1 MKTYEQVLETVQIA
15 LSKGEYLFC
24 IEFLSPIIDLY
35 PLSSKEGSSLR
46 IILITALCGIN
57 RKEDAKKFCKELLK
71 SYDYKSR
78 ENAKYFLEII
88 DSPEI
93 KKPENWNIRFE
104 KASKLTNKLS
114 NSFNSNKR
122 TLEEKKFIN
131 VNHSP
136 TGEMK
141 PFQKGFSFII
151 LIILLLL
158 IPLLSGC
165 VKIENTID
173 LTEID
178 SVTNNFTIESKYIKK
193 FAWQKQFE
201 ETIKNIFPDSEISIQ
216 ESNFSLR
223 SDHLKLEEIELTLNK
238 LQKAAEQLTGSPVNL
253 KINSN
258 EQNFTLLKKYN
269 FKIEFNLKDLPEI
282 EDLEINLKILNPN
295 KAIFIDS
302 NNSKEEVSNKLIIW
316 NLSPGQKNILEF
328 SFWIWNK
335 LLIGVALITMV
346 ILSAYLI
353 RFFRFKI
360 GSDLPQL
367 PSQ

>member
-24 IEFLSPIIDLY
+24 IEFLSPIIDSY

-57 RKEDAKKFCKELLK
+57 RKEDAKKLCKELLK
-71 SYDYKSR
+71 SYDFKSR

-93 KKPENWNIRFE
+93 KKPENWNIRIE
-104 KASKLTNKLS
+104 NNPKLMNTSS
-114 NSFNSNKR
+114 NSFNSNKSNQ
-122 TLEEKKFIN
+122 EEKKFIN

-141 PFQKGFSFII
+141 SFQKGFSFII
-151 LIILLLL
+151 FIILLLL

-178 SVTNNFTIESKYIKK
+178 SVTNNFTVESKYINK
-193 FAWQKQFE
+193 FAWQKKFE
-201 ETIKNIFPDSEISIQ
+201 KKIKNIFPDSEISIQ
-216 ESNFSLR
+216 ESNFSMR
-223 SDHLKLEEIELTLNK
+223 SDHLKLEEIEPILNK
-238 LQKAAEQLTGSPVNL
+238 LQEAAGQLTGSSVNL
-253 KINSN
+253 KINNN
-258 EQNFTLLKKYN
+258 EQNYALLKKYD
-269 FKIEFNLKDLPEI
+269 FEIEFDLKDLPEI
-282 EDLEINLKILNPN
+282 EDLEINFKILNPN
-295 KAIFIDS
+295 KATFIHS
-302 NNSKEEVSNKLIIW
+302 SNSKEEVSNKLIIW
-316 NLSPGQKNILEF
+316 NLSPGKKNILEF

-335 LLIGVALITMV
+335 LLIGVTLIAMV